1 MSELGTSGE
10 ALHALIR
17 RLYPINRSITGNGVR
32 ETLSILSSYIPIQ
45 VHEVPSGTQVFD
57 WTIPLEWNV
66 REAWIEAPSGKRVVD
81 FANHN
86 LHLVSYS
93 IPIRAKLSLAE
104 LRPHLHSLP
113 NQPDTIPNRTSYYKT
128 DWGFCVKDRE
138 LQQWQDGEYTICVDT
153 SLEPGSLTY
162 GEYYLPGDS
171 PEEVLISSHVCH
183 PSLANDNLS
192 GVVIAVALAES
203 LTRMQNRKL
212 SYRFLFAPGTIGAI
226 TWLALN
232 ESNVQ
237 RIKHG
242 LILSGLGDSG
252 GFTYK
257 KSRRGNTNVDRIVKH
272 VLMHSETEFTD
283 VDFSPYG
290 YDERQY
296 CSPGFNLPVGVFSR
310 TPFGT
315 YPEYHTSDD
324 NLDFVK
330 PKSLAES
337 TKVLQDILFVM
348 ENDQVFQNTNSKC
361 EPHLGRR
368 GLYDQGTAGIM
379 PMLWCLNYS
388 DGGHSLLDIA
398 EKAQLPFHIIEAASS
413 ILKANGLLVLCPD

>member
-1 MSELGTSGE
+1 MNNLGTSGE
-10 ALHALIR
+10 KLHELVR
-17 RLYPINRSITGNGVR
+17 TLYPINRSITGNGVR
-32 ETLSILSSYIPIQ
+32 ETLSILGSYVPLE

-57 WTIPLEWNV
+57 WTVPLEWNV
-66 REAWIEAPSGKRVVD
+66 REAWIEDPSGRRVVD

-93 IPIRAKLSLAE
+93 VPIRTKLTLAE

-113 NQPDTIPNRTSYYKT
+113 NRPDAIPNRTSYYKE

-138 LQQWQDGEYTICVDT
+138 LQQWPDGEYSVCVDT
-153 SLEPGSLTY
+153 ILEADSLTY
-162 GEYYLPGDS
+162 GELFLPGKLS
-171 PEEVLISSHVCH
+171 EEVLISSHVCH

-192 GVVIAVALAES
+192 GIVVAVALAQW
-203 LTRMQNRKL
+203 LAKLQDRNL

-226 TWLALN
+226 TWLARN
-232 ESNVQ
+232 EPRVE

-242 LILSGLGDSG
+242 LVLSGIGDAG

-257 KSRRGNTNVDRIVKH
+257 KSRRADADVDRIVQH
-272 VLMHSETEFTD
+272 VLTHSAVEHSI
-283 VDFSPYG
+283 VDYSPYG
-290 YDERQY
+290 YDERQF

-315 YPEYHTSDD
+315 YPQYHTSDD

-330 PKSLAES
+330 PESLAES
-337 TKVLQDILFVM
+337 AEVLQEILFVM
-348 ENDQVFQNTNSKC
+348 DNDQTFLNMNPKC
-361 EPHLGRR
+361 EPQLGRR

-379 PMLWCLNYS
+379 PMLWCLNLS
-388 DGGHSLLDIA
+388 DGDHSLLDIA
-398 EKAQLPFHIIEAASS
+398 EKADLPFHSIETASR
-413 ILKANGLLVLCPD
+413 LLQLNGLLSKKI